1 MHLKFRNVNEAF
13 HVLVGK
19 LNCTDK
25 GCACNNRFPNDV
37 IVVRS
42 ESRNGDVITIEE
54 PMTITYEKPAE
65 RVLFCEARDANP
77 FFHLFESLWML
88 AGRTDLEPLR
98 YYVSNF
104 DQFSDDK
111 ETLNGAYGYRWR
123 HAKSHSWHEYPA
135 GESSQA
141 GIRHVTEDIDQLKI
155 VAQNLRDN
163 PKCRREVVQMWNV
176 EDDLLKVRDSADVC
190 CNLSVMFRIREVCE
204 CGETRQHR
212 HKQPKGTRKFLDKT
226 LTNRSNDMIM
236 GIHAANFVHF
246 SFIQEYMAARIGVEI
261 GVYNQFTNNL
271 HVYEW
276 NWFPDDWNQDQYGAF
291 YTTQQPKRLQD
302 LVKALMGEEEE
313 ERSGYP
319 VVPLVSDPDRFD
331 KEVQTF
337 VSNGYG
343 DSVEDKLSMRFD
355 EPFLQKVATPMA
367 CAHAAHKRR
376 DYDTATEWMDAVE
389 SPDWKLAGELWLKR
403 RALQWASKKEKEEAT
418 A

>member
-1 MHLKFRNVNEAF
+1 MHLKFRGVNDAF

-25 GCACNNRFPNDV
+25 GCKDCLKDV
-37 IVVRS
+37 SVVRS

-88 AGRTDLEPLR
+88 AGRNDLEPLR
-98 YYVSNF
+98 YYVSTF

-123 HAKSHSWHEYPA
+123 N
-135 GESSQA
+135 A
-141 GIRHVTEDIDQLKI
+141 GISEMGDGGRGHRIDQLKI

-204 CGETRQHR
+204 CGETSHHR
-212 HKQPKGTRKFLDKT
+212 HKQPKGTRKFLDMT
-226 LTNRSNDMIM
+226 VTNRSNDLILGML
-236 GIHAANFVHF
+236 GANVVHF
-246 SFIQEYMAARIGVEI
+246 SFLQEYMAARIGVEI

-271 HVYEW
+271 HVYDW
-276 NWFPDDWNQDQYGAF
+276 NWFPEDWKQDQYGAF
-291 YTTQQPKRLQD
+291 YEAQESGGAGLHN
-302 LVKALMGEEEE
+302 LLNALLAGRDTSED
-313 ERSGYP
+313 RSGYP
-319 VVPLVSDPDRFD
+319 IVAIVSDPDRFD
-331 KEVQTF
+331 TEVQ
-337 VSNGYG
+337 SLIEDGYG
-343 DSVEDKLSMRFD
+343 KNLSRLHAEDYT
-355 EPFLQKVATPMA
+355 EPFLRTVAVPMIL
-367 CAHAAHKRR
+367 AHAAHKRR
-376 DYDTATEWMDAVE
+376 DYELASTRLESVE
-389 SPDWKLAGELWLKR
+389 SPDWKLSGELWLKR
-403 RALQWASKKEKEEAT
+403 RNMQWLSKKEKEEAT